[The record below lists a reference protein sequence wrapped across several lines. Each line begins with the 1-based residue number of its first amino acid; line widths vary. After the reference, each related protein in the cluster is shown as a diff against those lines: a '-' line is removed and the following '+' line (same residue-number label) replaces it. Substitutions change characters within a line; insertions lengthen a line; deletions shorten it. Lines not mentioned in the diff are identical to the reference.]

1 MEFFNQKTCEW
12 NSLRFLDP
20 PGPRIVLCSKPGS
33 GQYFFST
40 KKFISISF
48 IYFILICL
56 GNTWT
61 RHILQLVTGIQTGSV
76 YNDTTLK
83 LNGFPGEGVTNGSML
98 VIKHHRLTKYV
109 H

>member
-1 MEFFNQKTCEW
+1 MFKAWFRSVFVWMVQKKLYL
-12 NSLRFLDP
+12 SYL
-20 PGPRIVLCSKPGS
+20 
-33 GQYFFST
+33 
-40 KKFISISF
+40 FIS
-48 IYFILICL
+48 YLLICL

>member
-1 MEFFNQKTCEW
+1 MYHI
-12 NSLRFLDP
+12 
-20 PGPRIVLCSKPGS
+20 GI
-33 GQYFFST
+33 Y
-40 KKFISISF
+40 F
-48 IYFILICL
+48 IYFVLICL